1 MTDTIASRV
10 TRVVSGSVHALVDA
24 VESAAPEATM
34 AQAVRE
40 VDRVIDDVRAELGRV
55 EASKHLATTQLNKL
69 NTDHEQ
75 LAAQIEAALA
85 QRRED
90 LARTGLEKQ
99 LNIEDQVPVLQKS
112 LADQRD
118 AGKELEGYIAALLAK
133 KREMEQALRDYV
145 ATRASRTAGQ
155 GSAPG
160 PAIGRGKSEDRVANA
175 GAVFDRVLAKQT
187 GLSGLTSAA
196 TGDAAKL
203 RELQDLQRANRIE
216 ERLAQ
221 LKLARQAGGG
231 PG

>member
-10 TRVVSGSVHALVDA
+10 TRVVSGSVHALLDA
-24 VESAAPEATM
+24 VENAAPEATM
-34 AQAVRE
+34 GQAIRE
-40 VDRVIDDVRAELGRV
+40 IDRVIDDVRAELGRV
-55 EASKHLATTQLNKL
+55 EASKHLATSQLNKL
-69 NTDHEQ
+69 NTEHEQ
-75 LAAQIEAALA
+75 LAGQIEAALG
-85 QRRED
+85 QGRED
-90 LARTGLEKQ
+90 LARAGVEKQ
-99 LNIEDQVPVLQKS
+99 LNIEDQLPVLQKS

-145 ATRASRTAGQ
+145 AASHAAGPGSTAGA
-155 GSAPG
+155 ST
-160 PAIGRGKSEDRVANA
+160 RGKSEDRVANA

-203 RELQDLQRANRIE
+203 RELQDLQRANRIQ

-221 LKLARQAGGG
+221 LKLARQPGGG

>member
-1 MTDTIASRV
+1 MIDTIASRV
-10 TRVVSGSVHALVDA
+10 TRVIGGSVHALLDA
-24 VESAAPEATM
+24 VENAAPEATM
-34 AQAVRE
+34 AQAIRE

-55 EASKHLATTQLNKL
+55 EASKHLATSQLNKL
-69 NTDHEQ
+69 NTEHEQ
-75 LAAQIEAALA
+75 LASQIESALG
-85 QRRED
+85 QGRED
-90 LARTGLEKQ
+90 LARAGLEKQ
-99 LNIEDQVPVLQKS
+99 LNIEDQVPVLQKL

-118 AGKELEGYIAALLAK
+118 AGKELEGYIAPLLAK

-145 ATRASRTAGQ
+145 AARATHTAGR
-155 GSAPG
+155 G
-160 PAIGRGKSEDRVANA
+160 PAAGPTTSRGKSEDRVANA

-187 GLSGLTSAA
+187 GLSGLASTA

-221 LKLARQAGGG
+221 LKLSRQSGGG

>member
-1 MTDTIASRV
+1 
-10 TRVVSGSVHALVDA
+10 
-24 VESAAPEATM
+24 M
-34 AQAVRE
+34 AQAIRE

-85 QRRED
+85 QGRED
-90 LARTGLEKQ
+90 LARAGLEKQ

-133 KREMEQALRDYV
+133 KREMEQALRDFV
-145 ATRASRTAGQ
+145 GARASRTAGPGAAA
-155 GSAPG
+155 GSAT
-160 PAIGRGKSEDRVANA
+160 GRGKSEDRVANA

-196 TGDAAKL
+196 TDDAAKL

-221 LKLARQAGGG
+221 LKLARQSGGG

>member
-10 TRVVSGSVHALVDA
+10 TRVVSGSVHALIDA
-24 VESAAPEATM
+24 VENAAPEATM

-40 VDRVIDDVRAELGRV
+40 VDHVIDDVRAELGRV

-75 LAAQIEAALA
+75 LAAQIEAAIA

-90 LARTGLEKQ
+90 LARAGLEKQ

-145 ATRASRTAGQ
+145 ATHASRTAGKGAAP
-155 GSAPG
+155 GSAT
-160 PAIGRGKSEDRVANA
+160 GRGKSEDRVANA

-196 TGDAAKL
+196 TGDAVKL

>member
-10 TRVVSGSVHALVDA
+10 TRVVSGSVHALLDA
-24 VESAAPEATM
+24 VENAAPEATM
-34 AQAVRE
+34 AQAIRE
-40 VDRVIDDVRAELGRV
+40 IDRVIDDVRTELGRV

-75 LAAQIEAALA
+75 LATQIEAALG
-85 QRRED
+85 QGRED
-90 LARTGLEKQ
+90 LTRAGLEKQ
-99 LNIEDQVPVLQKS
+99 LNIEDQLPVLQKS

-118 AGKELEGYIAALLAK
+118 AGKELESYIAALIAK

-145 ATRASRTAGQ
+145 AARASHTSGAAAGPTT
-155 GSAPG
+155 S
-160 PAIGRGKSEDRVANA
+160 RGKSEDRVANA
-175 GAVFDRVLAKQT
+175 GAVFDRVLARQT

>member
-10 TRVVSGSVHALVDA
+10 TRVVSGSVHALLDA
-24 VESAAPEATM
+24 VENAAPEATRG
-34 AQAVRE
+34 QAIRE
-40 VDRVIDDVRAELGRV
+40 IDRVIDDVRAELGRV
-55 EASKHLATTQLNKL
+55 EASKHLATSQLNKL
-69 NTDHEQ
+69 NTEHEQ
-75 LAAQIEAALA
+75 LAGQIEAALG
-85 QRRED
+85 QGRED
-90 LARTGLEKQ
+90 LARAGVEKQ
-99 LNIEDQVPVLQKS
+99 LNIEDQLPVLQKS

-145 ATRASRTAGQ
+145 AASPGSTAGA
-155 GSAPG
+155 ST
-160 PAIGRGKSEDRVANA
+160 RGKSEDRVANA

-196 TGDAAKL
+196 TDDAAKL
-203 RELQDLQRANRIE
+203 RELQDLQRANRIQ

-221 LKLARQAGGG
+221 LKLARQPGGG